1 MSKRMLVNTATA
13 VMTFVVASP
22 VLAQEAATLNDEQLD
37 ALLTGHTLYI
47 AVPPGPAGGPDGGIA
62 PFKYGA
68 DGSASA
74 ALPAGVT
81 LVGTWSIIDGQ
92 YCVDWD
98 NGPKGSCTSLRK
110 KDETIELFDTNANEV
125 RGTVERI
132 VPGNPEDL

>member
-1 MSKRMLVNTATA
+1 MTRTTLAVATC
-13 VMTFVVASP
+13 VALCAAAAS
-22 VLAQEAATLNDEQLD
+22 AQDVPTLDDAQLD

-68 DGSASA
+68 DGTAAA
-74 ALPAGVT
+74 ALPAGTT
-81 LVGTWSIIDGQ
+81 LVGTWSIEGGQ

-98 NGPKGSCTSLRK
+98 NGPKGSCTALRK
-110 KDETIELFDTNANEV
+110 TDAAIELYDTGAGEV

-132 VPGNPEDL
+132 VPGNPENL